1 MKEFKCM
8 PDENFKETG
17 VGYQKMAIKIM
28 LHSKKISFILHH
40 TQLCVHD
47 V

>member
-1 MKEFKCM
+1 MKEFKRM

-28 LHSKKISFILHH
+28 LHSNINFILASYHSKI
-40 TQLCVHD
+40 L
-47 V
+47 